1 MADNVPLE
9 AWGLQPYLKRWS
21 IGLACYALAGG
32 ALSLLGWAL
41 DAPRLTDWLGNGIS
55 IQPNTC
61 FAVMFAGAAALCLS
75 TGRRRGAAILGAI
88 VAVIGGSVLL
98 AANTIFYGA
107 YPSTFVNVIWAAI
120 AIFTIATS
128 K

>member
-1 MADNVPLE
+1 MRLDGLE
-9 AWGLQPYLKRWS
+9 
-21 IGLACYALAGG
+21 
-32 ALSLLGWAL
+32 
-41 DAPRLTDWLGNGIS
+41 RL
-55 IQPNTC
+55 
-61 FAVMFAGAAALCLS
+61 LCLWRMRWCPPEN
-75 TGRRRGAAILGAI
+75 GKDIPRRFQLLN
-88 VAVIGGSVLL
+88 IGGSVLL